1 MTCHGTDFM
10 ATLLHAAKG
19 KNLLSVIKLP
29 LLLVLSL
36 VRSTSTDLIG
46 GGEAAFVPSSETL
59 ACVEHISV
67 SLDAA
72 DSQQQNH
79 SFSLR
84 KQQ

>member
-1 MTCHGTDFM
+1 M
-10 ATLLHAAKG
+10 LLF
-19 KNLLSVIKLP
+19 
-29 LLLVLSL
+29 LSL
-36 VRSTSTDLIG
+36 VRFISTDLIG
-46 GGEAAFVPSSETL
+46 GGEEAFVSSSETL

-67 SLDAA
+67 SLDAV